1 MKILVTGA
9 TGFLGQYIVR
19 ELAAHAYQIVAFGR
33 RKEIGKQLE
42 REHSALTFVQGDL
55 RQLSD
60 LEKAIQGCSAVIHAG
75 ALSDLWGR
83 WQDFYDTNV
92 LGTQHILELCQ
103 KYHCQRLVH
112 ISSPS
117 IYARAQNQLN
127 LTEDQAP
134 QQNNLNHYIKSKLLA
149 EQLVLKAKDVPSV
162 ILRPRG
168 LFGVGDSSIIPRLLR
183 INDSL
188 GIPLLHQGKQL
199 VDMTCVE
206 NAAYAARLCLEKK
219 AALGQIYNVTNG
231 EPLPFKSLLE
241 LFFREAGKT
250 VQFRPFNAKLL
261 GVLVRLLEFS
271 YRFCRSPKEPPLTR
285 YTYYLL
291 AYSQTLS
298 IDKIER
304 ELGYR
309 PKLSLLEGV
318 QNYVRHHPI
327 S

>member
-1 MKILVTGA
+1 MKVLVTGA

-19 ELAAHAYQIVAFGR
+19 ELVAHNYQIVAFGR
-33 RKEIGKQLE
+33 KEAVGKKLE
-42 REHSALTFVQGDL
+42 EDYPSLTFVRGDL
-55 RQLSD
+55 RSSSD
-60 LEKAIQGCSAVIHAG
+60 LEKAIKDCSGVVHAG

-103 KYHCQRLVH
+103 KYRCQRLVH

-117 IYARAQNQLN
+117 IYARPHDQLN
-127 LTEDQAP
+127 LTEEQAP
-134 QQNNLNHYIKSKLLA
+134 QQNKLNYYIKSKLLA
-149 EQLVLKAKDVPSV
+149 EQLVLKAKGVPSV

-168 LFGVGDSSIIPRLLR
+168 LFGIGDSSIVPRLLR
-183 INDSL
+183 VNDSL

-199 VDMTCVE
+199 IDMTCVE
-206 NAAYAARLCLEKK
+206 NAAYAVRLCLEKE

-231 EPLPFKSLLE
+231 EPMPFKTLLE
-241 LFFREAGKT
+241 LFFKEAGKT
-250 VQFRPFNAKLL
+250 AQFRPYNAKFL
-261 GVLVRLLEFS
+261 GVLVTLLEFS
-271 YRFCRSPKEPPLTR
+271 YRLCRSPKEPPLTR

-298 IDKIER
+298 IDKIRR
-304 ELGYR
+304 ELGYS
-309 PKLSLLEGV
+309 PQLSLLEGV
-318 QNYVRHHPI
+318 QNYVKHHPI